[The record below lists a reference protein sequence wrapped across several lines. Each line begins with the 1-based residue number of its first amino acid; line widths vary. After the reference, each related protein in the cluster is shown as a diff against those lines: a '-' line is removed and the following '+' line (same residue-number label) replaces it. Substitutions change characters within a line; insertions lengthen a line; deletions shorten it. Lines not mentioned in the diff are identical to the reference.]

1 MSRKEDPIKSLL
13 QKNLNTDIED
23 IQLNGDD
30 LGRNIAIEL
39 ENFPKLQDESRD
51 ESGPPSVKQQNSF
64 KSAFKVVNPHLFID
78 RSVSSFS
85 GSSFINGANSGK

>member
-39 ENFPKLQDESRD
+39 ENFPKL
-51 ESGPPSVKQQNSF
+51 
-64 KSAFKVVNPHLFID
+64 
-78 RSVSSFS
+78 
-85 GSSFINGANSGK
+85 